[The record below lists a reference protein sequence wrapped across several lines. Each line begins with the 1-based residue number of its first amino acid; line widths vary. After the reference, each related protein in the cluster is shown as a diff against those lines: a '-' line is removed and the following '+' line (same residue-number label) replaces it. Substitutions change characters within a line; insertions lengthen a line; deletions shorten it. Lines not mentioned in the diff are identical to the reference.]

1 MDGEEIPTCGEGQ
14 HDWKMNEN
22 KETEC
27 EVCYAIADADFVFGH
42 MDYLEVD
49 NNNHSRKLDDA
60 LKAAREAPK
69 AQDIVCDNL
78 DADIKEMNAAI
89 RSAVRVGDKSAI
101 GITMEEAPKITTQ
114 PRLLVEISDDENV
127 LQQYEE

>member
-1 MDGEEIPTCGEGQ
+1 M
-14 HDWKMNEN
+14 
-22 KETEC
+22 
-27 EVCYAIADADFVFGH
+27 
-42 MDYLEVD
+42 
-49 NNNHSRKLDDA
+49 
-60 LKAAREAPK
+60 
-69 AQDIVCDNL
+69 
-78 DADIKEMNAAI
+78 MNAAI